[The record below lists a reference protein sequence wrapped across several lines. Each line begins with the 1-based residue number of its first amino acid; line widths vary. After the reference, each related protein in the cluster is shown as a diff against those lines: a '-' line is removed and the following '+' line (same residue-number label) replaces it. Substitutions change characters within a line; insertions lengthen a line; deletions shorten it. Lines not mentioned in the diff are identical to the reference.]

1 MDIKGKISSSVGKFE
16 ELAGKVPGY
25 KGYKQKELRREAD
38 KLLRTTIA
46 NQLSDLRMKL
56 SSLQL
61 DFMSAGKLL
70 LVDDLERAV
79 GKLQILID
87 RLKTASYGYAG
98 LFDAVKVKEQELDAL
113 YEYDHQLLGFVP
125 RVEEGIGNIGTVLK
139 EGGDLNVAI
148 AALITTLQEIDT
160 ILNHRQEA
168 ILGTGETQ

>member
-1 MDIKGKISSSVGKFE
+1 MDIKGKIGASVGKFE
-16 ELAGKVPGY
+16 EISGKIPGY

-56 SSLQL
+56 SGLQL
-61 DFMSAGKLL
+61 DFMGAGKLY

-98 LFDAVKVKEQELDAL
+98 LLDAVKIKEAELDAL
-113 YEYDHQLLGFVP
+113 YGYDQQLLTFVP
-125 RVEEGIGNIGTVLK
+125 RIDEGIGKIAAALK
-139 EGGDLNVAI
+139 EGGDLGVAI
-148 AALITTLQEIDT
+148 AALVTILQEMDIAWT
-160 ILNHRQEA
+160 HRQEA
-168 ILGTGETQ
+168 VLGTETPQ

>member
-1 MDIKGKISSSVGKFE
+1 MDIKGKISASVGKFE
-16 ELAGKVPGY
+16 ELAGKIPGY

-46 NQLSDLRMKL
+46 NQLSDLRMRL

-61 DFMSAGKLL
+61 DFMSAGKLY

-98 LFDAVKVKEQELDAL
+98 LFDAVKVKEEELDAL
-113 YEYDHQLLGFVP
+113 YNYDHQLLGFVP
-125 RVEEGIGNIGTVLK
+125 RIEEGIGNVATALK
-139 EGGDLNVAI
+139 EDGDLGTAI
-148 AALITTLQEIDT
+148 AALIAVLQEMDSAF
-160 ILNHRQEA
+160 NRRQEV
-168 ILGTGETQ
+168 ILGTGESQ